1 MISLYIDTSSSFFY
15 LGLVRDNEILNFT
28 KKTYSKD
35 MSTYALAEIVKVLNN
50 NNIKPNDIDEII
62 VVNGPGSFTGI
73 RIGITIAKTYAWS
86 LNKNIKTITSLEAM
100 AISNKD
106 NLLKVPIIDARR
118 GYVYGSIFDQNNNV
132 ILEEQHIKLE
142 ELQEKLNELNKEYTY
157 ITNDNIN
164 VNKKEYIPNIIE
176 IINYM
181 RDKET
186 INPHSVN
193 PIYLKKTE
201 AEENKGIECL

>member
-15 LGLVRDNEILNFT
+15 LGLVKNNELLNFT
-28 KKTYSKD
+28 KKSYSKD
-35 MSTYALAEIVKVLNN
+35 MSTYALAEIVKVLDK
-50 NNIKPNDIDEII
+50 NNIKPDEIDEII

-86 LNKNIKTITSLEAM
+86 LNKNIKTISSLEAM

-106 NLLKVPIIDARR
+106 NCIKVPLIDARR
-118 GYVYGSIFDQNNNV
+118 GYVYAAIFNDNNNV
-132 ILEEQHIKLE
+132 ILERQHIKLE
-142 ELQEKLNELNKEYTY
+142 ELQESLNDLNKEYVY
-157 ITNDNIN
+157 ITNDNLNIN
-164 VNKKEYIPNIIE
+164 KREYIPNILE

-181 RDKET
+181 NDKES

>member
-35 MSTYALAEIVKVLNN
+35 MSTYALTEIVKMLNN

-86 LNKNIKTITSLEAM
+86 LNKKIKTITSLEAM

-118 GYVYGSIFDQNNNV
+118 GYVYGSIFEQNNNV

-181 RDKET
+181 KDKET

>member
-15 LGLVRDNEILNFT
+15 LGLVKDNELINFT
-28 KKTYSKD
+28 KKAYSKD
-35 MSTYALAEIVKVLNN
+35 MSTYALAEITKVLSN

-86 LNKNIKTITSLEAM
+86 LNKKIKTITSLEAM

-106 NLLKVPIIDARR
+106 NLLKVPLIDARR
-118 GYVYGSIFDQNNNV
+118 GYVYSAIFDEDNNV
-132 ILEEQHIKLE
+132 ILESQHIKLE
-142 ELQEKLNELNKEYTY
+142 ELQEKINELNKEYIY

-164 VNKKEYIPNIIE
+164 INKKEYIPNILE
-176 IINYM
+176 ITNYM
-181 RDKET
+181 KDKES